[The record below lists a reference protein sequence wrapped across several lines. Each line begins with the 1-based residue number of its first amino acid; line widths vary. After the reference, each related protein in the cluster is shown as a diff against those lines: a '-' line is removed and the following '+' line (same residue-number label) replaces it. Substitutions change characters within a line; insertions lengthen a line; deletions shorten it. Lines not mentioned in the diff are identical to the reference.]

1 MNDKNTKYRM
11 DIPKNNNLKAEIV
24 SFLNTD
30 GGNIY
35 LGSYNNG
42 NPIEKMFQFYS
53 TWEELISNWIIDAF
67 STNLS
72 DLITLYPNEKPFRIE
87 IKKGI
92 YKPYYYKDGEGFNSK
107 GVYVRVSSIKRR
119 ASYDEIKRMM
129 IITKPYN
136 FEIQDATINE
146 LKFDYLENKFKEK
159 NINVDK
165 YGLLLLTKDN
175 KYNNAALLLSEQNP
189 TITKFAVFQG
199 LTTTTFL
206 DKKEFSGSI
215 MKQIDDVLYFA
226 SLSNRNKIII
236 SGKAQRDEY
245 LDYPE
250 QALREAIVNCYC
262 HRDWYLSGDIKIEF
276 FDDRVKIYSPGSL
289 PDTLTFD
296 NIKQGLV
303 AKRNPIIVNAL
314 DKVDYIENYATGVR
328 RIFSEYEGF
337 DKQPEFYIS
346 HNGVIVTLF
355 NRNYVP
361 QNVLPNVPQN
371 VLPNVPQKL
380 EPRERQKVIINFI
393 SNKPAITRNELSKEL
408 NVSVKTIARD
418 LEKLKSNDIIE
429 FIGNS
434 KDGCWKVIN

>member
-42 NPIEKMFQFYS
+42 NPIEKMIKFYS
-53 TWEELISNWIIDAF
+53 IWEELISNWIIDAF

-92 YKPYYYKDGEGFNSK
+92 YKPYYYKDGEGFNAR
-107 GVYVRVSSIKRR
+107 GVYIRVSSTKRR

-206 DKKEFSGSI
+206 GKKEFSGSI

-276 FDDRVKIYSPGSL
+276 FDDRVKI
-289 PDTLTFD
+289 
-296 NIKQGLV
+296 
-303 AKRNPIIVNAL
+303 
-314 DKVDYIENYATGVR
+314 
-328 RIFSEYEGF
+328 
-337 DKQPEFYIS
+337 
-346 HNGVIVTLF
+346 
-355 NRNYVP
+355 
-361 QNVLPNVPQN
+361 
-371 VLPNVPQKL
+371 
-380 EPRERQKVIINFI
+380 
-393 SNKPAITRNELSKEL
+393 ELSQ
-408 NVSVKTIARD
+408 
-418 LEKLKSNDIIE
+418 
-429 FIGNS
+429 
-434 KDGCWKVIN
+434 